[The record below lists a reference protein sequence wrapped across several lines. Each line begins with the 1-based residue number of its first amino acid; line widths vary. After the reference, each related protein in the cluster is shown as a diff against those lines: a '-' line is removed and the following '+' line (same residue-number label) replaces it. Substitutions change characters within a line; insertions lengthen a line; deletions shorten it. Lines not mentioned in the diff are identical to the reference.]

1 MAVTSRIVPAHVPN
15 REAIALVNLL
25 LRKEPT
31 KLTII
36 QLGQI
41 DPNPELFVVTRV
53 DWRKANLPLLAQLPT
68 ILSYL
73 DTMRGTKGVP
83 ERIHLEG
90 GDGVELFIPT
100 KVRASQIPS
109 GPREAY
115 EFLSRLVKD
124 TVLFIHRT
132 ASEVEETFWSIAR
145 KRGFSPEIVAKI
157 EESAPG
163 FSLPEYRYRFSK
175 ILETYFS
182 TRFTI
187 HTAEAVLHVEE

>member
-25 LRKEPT
+25 FRKEPT

-53 DWRKANLPLLAQLPT
+53 DWRKPNLPLLAQLPT

-73 DTMRGTKGVP
+73 ETMRGTRGVP

-90 GDGVELFIPT
+90 GDGIELFIPT
-100 KVRASQIPS
+100 RVRASQIPS
-109 GPREAY
+109 RPREAY
-115 EFLSRLVKD
+115 EFLSSLVED
-124 TVLFIHRT
+124 TVSFIHRT
-132 ASEVEETFWSIAR
+132 AHEVEETFWSIAKR
-145 KRGFSPEIVAKI
+145 RGFSPEIVTKI
-157 EESAPG
+157 EDSLPG
-163 FSLPEYRYRFSK
+163 FSSPEYRHRFTR

-182 TRFTI
+182 TRFRI

>member
-1 MAVTSRIVPAHVPN
+1 LAISSRIVPAHVPN
-15 REAIALVNLL
+15 REAIALINLL

-31 KLTII
+31 RLTVI

-53 DWRKANLPLLAQLPT
+53 DWRKPTLPLLVQLPT

-73 DTMRGTKGVP
+73 ETMRGTRGVP

-100 KVRASQIPS
+100 KIRAIQIPRM
-109 GPREAY
+109 PREAY
-115 EFLSRLVKD
+115 EFLSNLVND
-124 TVLFIHRT
+124 TVSFIHNT
-132 ASEVEETFWSIAR
+132 AREVEETFWSIAR

-157 EESAPG
+157 EESTPG
-163 FSLPEYRYRFSK
+163 FSSPEYRDRFTT
-175 ILETYFS
+175 ILEAYFS
-182 TRFTI
+182 TRFRI
-187 HTAEAVLHVEE
+187 HSAEAVIHVED